1 MNGKGV
7 MSRSCRRNFRKSNKK
22 SFKTRADGPEPRFFW
37 HGGGAAKLS
46 GGRDL
51 DPWLDCGGIRRWLA
65 ILLITITGLVTIR
78 DGCTWSS
85 CIVLREWKKAG

>member
-1 MNGKGV
+1 

-22 SFKTRADGPEPRFFW
+22 KNLNTRADGPEPRFFW
-37 HGGGAAKLS
+37 HGGGGAAARLG

-85 CIVLREWKKAG
+85 CIV